1 MSGKLRIFGLCLAL
15 MPGIF
20 GHQHKDDL
28 AKYQAK
34 FAQENKPVDKGKLM
48 VRLGRAEFD
57 EIEKEVSANDLNKA
71 IEELREY
78 QKQADSVS
86 KALDASGRKAVKN
99 AAGFL
104 QLQISVREALE
115 RLNNILV
122 GLTSD
127 QQKPFEAVREDLDQ
141 LNRHLISE
149 LFPSQSH

>member
-1 MSGKLRIFGLCLAL
+1 MFGTLRMFGLCLAL
-15 MPGIF
+15 MPWIF

-34 FAQENKPVDKGKLM
+34 FTQETDPVKKGKLM
-48 VRLGRAEFD
+48 VRLGRAEFH
-57 EIEKEVSANDLNKA
+57 EIEKDVSGNNLSKA
-71 IEELREY
+71 AEELAEY

-127 QQKPFEAVREDLDQ
+127 QQKPFEDVREDLDE

-149 LFPSQSH
+149 LFPSQGR